1 LTNSIIYHNHPGVGY
16 TSFAMNTT
24 QTHVPQGTR
33 PPKELL
39 ASPAHLLK
47 RMGFVIKDRYM
58 EAFES
63 TGLGPAH
70 YAVLALLEE
79 EPAETQGMIADA
91 LGYDRS
97 HLVGLL
103 DELEELALIERRR
116 DPEDRRRH
124 LVSLTADGKKR
135 LKELRAVVKRVD
147 DEVFAPLDEKQ
158 RETLRGLL
166 VELTSYHEPRYKT

>member
-1 LTNSIIYHNHPGVGY
+1 
-16 TSFAMNTT
+16 TT
-24 QTHVPQGTR
+24 QTHVPQTTR
-33 PPKELL
+33 PPKELVS
-39 ASPAHLLK
+39 SPAHLVK
-47 RMGFVIKDRYM
+47 RLGMVVKELYV

-79 EPAETQGMIADA
+79 EPRETQGQIADG

-97 HLVGLL
+97 HLVGLR
-103 DELEELALIERRR
+103 DGLEELQLIERKR

-124 LVSLTADGKKR
+124 LVSLTAEGKKR

-147 DEVFAPLDEKQ
+147 DDVFAPLDAGQ
-158 RETLRGLL
+158 RKTLCDLL
-166 VELTSYHEPRYKT
+166 LLLTQYHEPRY